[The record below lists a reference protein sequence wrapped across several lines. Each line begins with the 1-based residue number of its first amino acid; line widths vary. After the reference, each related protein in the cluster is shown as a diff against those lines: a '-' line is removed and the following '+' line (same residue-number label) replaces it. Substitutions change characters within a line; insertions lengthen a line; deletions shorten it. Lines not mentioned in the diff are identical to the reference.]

1 VTLYSYQL
9 LYIAIAYLDYP
20 TALYYHTY
28 MELRVGDKVIV
39 IAHGKN
45 YGYNPP
51 LGTIRTVEH
60 IDKNR
65 FERDMDGNY
74 DVVKISHP
82 YTYSSI
88 HQAGRFTYSTKYLIS
103 VNNLSNIE
111 KIIYGV

>member
-1 VTLYSYQL
+1 VTLYSYPL
-9 LYIAIAYLDYP
+9 LYIAIAWLDYP
-20 TALYYHTY
+20 AALYYHTY
-28 MELRVGDKVIV
+28 MELKVGDTVIV
-39 IAHGKN
+39 VAHGKN

-51 LGTIRTVEH
+51 LGTICTVEH

-65 FERDMDGNY
+65 FQYDMDGNY

-82 YTYSSI
+82 YTYSCI
-88 HQAGRFTYSTKYLIS
+88 NQGGIFTYSTKYLIS